1 VLNDQEQQST
11 GETLVEATDQMVG
24 RPRCRL
30 PRRRLP
36 RSWKPEERDG
46 SLSEEGDEEGA
57 QQQQIN
63 YRLVEF

>member
-1 VLNDQEQQST
+1 
-11 GETLVEATDQMVG
+11 MVG

-30 PRRRLP
+30 PRRRLSRRRLP
-36 RSWKPEERDG
+36 RSWKPKEWDG
-46 SLSEEGDEEGA
+46 SLSKEGDEEGA

>member
-1 VLNDQEQQST
+1 
-11 GETLVEATDQMVG
+11 VEATDQMVG

-30 PRRRLP
+30 PRRRLSRRRLP
-36 RSWKPEERDG
+36 RSWKPKERDG
-46 SLSEEGDEEGA
+46 SLSKEGDEEGA